1 MSARTE
7 LTDLTQWAQAQDGSA
22 PPPEALSEAE
32 CAELFELFDAPGLVR
47 SAMSA
52 EMADGFLTACAVGPV
67 VLPVAQWLGAIF
79 GQTGLPL
86 CSNGAQQE
94 RLLQLLLR
102 RFRHVQAATAA
113 APTSADPNKLFLPL
127 QAAVDEARRIS
138 PYRCNAQG
146 VREGDWELKDWAE
159 GFRRAMLGGGHWQP
173 MLGNKDAWP
182 LISPIVLFQSGYNPD
197 KPDLQIDQRPEMLS
211 VLVRCIYEMRQWWQ
225 AHALAQSRCAEVE
238 AGVGAEIQAPTGAS
252 TSPAMGAPYAV
263 HNTPKVGRNEPCPC
277 GSGQKYKKCCGAV

>member
-1 MSARTE
+1 MTE
-7 LTDLTQWAQAQDGSA
+7 RIDLTGLAQWAQAQDGRSL
-22 PPPEALSEAE
+22 PPTALSEAE
-32 CAELFELFDAPGLVR
+32 CAELFELFDAPGLAR
-47 SAMSA
+47 GAMSA
-52 EMADGFLTACAVGPV
+52 EMADGYLTACAVGPV
-67 VLPVAQWLGAIF
+67 ALPVAQWLGAIF
-79 GQTGLPL
+79 GQAQWPL
-86 CSNGAQQE
+86 CSDAAQQE

-102 RFRHVQAATAA
+102 RFRHVQAATATT
-113 APTSADPNKLFLPL
+113 PTSADPDQLFLPL

-159 GFRRAMLGGGHWQP
+159 GFRRAMLQGGHWQP

-197 KPDLQIDQRPEMLS
+197 KPNLQIDQRPEMLS

-225 AHALAQSRCAEVE
+225 AHALAQGRAT
-238 AGVGAEIQAPTGAS
+238 AVGAGAGAVPHNPAASAPS
-252 TSPAMGAPYAV
+252 AMGAPYTV
-263 HNTPKVGRNEPCPC
+263 RNTPKVGRNEPCPC

>member
-1 MSARTE
+1 MA
-7 LTDLTQWAQAQDGSA
+7 DLNTWSQSLDLDALPST
-22 PPPEALSEAE
+22 ALSESE
-32 CAELFELFDAPGLVR
+32 CGELFELWGAPGLPR
-47 SAMSA
+47 SAMGA
-52 EMADGFLTACAVGPV
+52 EMADGYLTACAIGPV
-67 VLPVAQWLGAIF
+67 AVPVAQWLGAVL
-79 GQTGLPL
+79 GQTQLPL
-86 CSNGAQQE
+86 CNDATQQE

-113 APTSADPNKLFLPL
+113 APTSADPNQLFLPL

-138 PYRCNAQG
+138 PYRCDAQG

-159 GFRRAMLGGGHWQP
+159 GFRRAMLQGGHWQP

-225 AHALAQSRCAEVE
+225 AHALAQTHAASA
-238 AGVGAEIQAPTGAS
+238 APAAAAT
-252 TSPAMGAPYAV
+252 TAMGSPYPVRSA
-263 HNTPKVGRNEPCPC
+263 TKVGRNEPCPC

>member
-1 MSARTE
+1 MTH
-7 LTDLTQWAQAQDGSA
+7 DLTQWSQALDESA
-22 PPPEALSEAE
+22 IAATALSETE

-52 EMADGFLTACAVGPV
+52 EMADGYMTACAVGPV
-67 VLPVAQWLGAIF
+67 AVPVAQWLTAIF
-79 GQTGLPL
+79 GQPQLPL
-86 CSNGAQQE
+86 CTDAAQQE

-102 RFRHVQAATAA
+102 RFRHLQASTAN
-113 APTSADPNKLFLPL
+113 APTSADPNTLFLPL
-127 QAAVDEARRIS
+127 QATVDEARRVS

-197 KPDLQIDQRPEMLS
+197 KPDLQIDQRPEMLP

-225 AHALAQSRCAEVE
+225 AHALAQKHASN
-238 AGVGAEIQAPTGAS
+238 GAA
-252 TSPAMGAPYAV
+252 GAPAFPKA
-263 HNTPKVGRNEPCPC
+263 TPKVGRNDPCPC